1 MMYILNRLLYGLLVV
16 WGVITVVF
24 FIFHVLPGDPIAS
37 APRADPEQ
45 LEAIKRELG
54 LNEPIFIQYLYYL
67 NDVSVV
73 SVYKSEKGNARN
85 YAYISHF
92 QIDKYDITLKKPYLK
107 RSWRSWKPVGEILS
121 EALPETLWLAF
132 ASMLFATV
140 LGIGLGLVSAMRPNT
155 LLDNLMLVFSV
166 IGISVPSF
174 VAAILISVFFGYILQ
189 DWTGLNMGGTL
200 WEDHA
205 TLGRQLEIK
214 NIILPA
220 FTLGIRPLAIIAQ
233 LTRNSMLEVLSQ
245 DYIRTARAKGLSQ
258 AYVVLKHA
266 LRNALNPVITA
277 VSGWLASLITGAFFI
292 EYIFRWKGL
301 GWATIEAVHHNDMPV
316 VMGTTI
322 LMASTFVLINITV
335 DIFYSW
341 VDPRVRLE

>member
-1 MMYILNRLLYGLLVV
+1 MVYIFNRLLYGFLVV
-16 WGVITVVF
+16 WGVITAVF
-24 FIFHVLPGDPIAS
+24 FIFHVLPGDPIAF

-45 LEAIKRELG
+45 IEGIKKELG
-54 LNEPIFIQYLYYL
+54 LNEPIFVQYIYYL
-67 NDVSVV
+67 NDLSVV
-73 SVYKSEKGNARN
+73 SVYKTEKANTLN
-85 YAYISHF
+85 YAYLSHF
-92 QIDKYDITLKKPYLK
+92 QIGEYDLALKKPYLK
-107 RSWRSWKPVGEILS
+107 RSWSTSKPVGEILW
-121 EALPETLWLAF
+121 EALPETLWLTF
-132 ASMLFATV
+132 AAMTFATF
-140 LGIGLGLVSAMRPNT
+140 LGIGLGLISAMRPNT
-155 LLDNLMLVFSV
+155 FLDNLMLVLSV

-174 VAAILISVFFGYILQ
+174 VAAILVSVFFGYILQ

-205 TLGRQLEIK
+205 TRGRQLEMK

-245 DYIRTARAKGLSQ
+245 DYIRTAKAKGLSQ
-258 AYVVLKHA
+258 AYVILKHA

-292 EYIFRWKGL
+292 EHIFRWKGL
-301 GWATIEAVHHNDMPV
+301 GWATIEAVHNNDLPV

-322 LMASTFVLINITV
+322 LMASAFVIINILV
-335 DIFYSW
+335 DIIYSL